1 MNKKSIYILTFIF
14 IFIFAKCNE
23 KTTNEIP
30 IITIDDNHY
39 NLRKARDGIIPTEN
53 YKIKACNSFNIDATK
68 YDFSII
74 KKMNNGNLP
83 SMIQIIS
90 KKGTFVVD
98 LDTEYE
104 ITVDEKTAENI
115 GGNEIF
121 NGFEKGEKVL
131 IGLGTL
137 YTEKNNVEFKTFWTT
152 FIEFE

>member
-1 MNKKSIYILTFIF
+1 MF
-14 IFIFAKCNE
+14 IFIFAKCNND
-23 KTTNEIP
+23 TINEIP
-30 IITIDDNHY
+30 TITIDDKHY
-39 NLRKARDGIIPTEN
+39 NLRAVRNNTIPTEN
-53 YKIKACNSFNIDATK
+53 YKIKACKSFNIDASK

-104 ITVDEKTAENI
+104 ITVDEKTAKNI

-121 NGFEKGEKVL
+121 NGFVKGEKVL
-131 IGLGTL
+131 ISLGTL